1 MHTGGL
7 PLTGLSVTYSYEEGV
22 STITRSV
29 GVSSLGDTI
38 VTVPGL
44 VAGEEYTFT
53 VTAENSNGSSST
65 VCEPVNHIIGEH

>member
-1 MHTGGL
+1 MHNGGL

-29 GVSSLGDTI
+29 GVSSVGDTT